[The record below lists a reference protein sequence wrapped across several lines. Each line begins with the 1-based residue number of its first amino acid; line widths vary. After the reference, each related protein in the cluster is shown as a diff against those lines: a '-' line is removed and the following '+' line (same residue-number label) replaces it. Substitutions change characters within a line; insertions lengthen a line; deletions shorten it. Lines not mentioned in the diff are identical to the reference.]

1 MPSPEDIANQRE
13 RLADHRQN
21 VQTLLKQIGGHGG
34 FIHAPLA
41 QLNTLRDQRAE
52 IARCKAT
59 LRSWGQVVE
68 DHPDDEAT
76 EGARVLDQQISELE
90 VSLHMP
96 LPEAACQPLEQ
107 ALQAAQE
114 RRKTLEPVQGTVN
127 IGGNAAGGLAIGVNF
142 GVVVQQFFGRRLPED
157 GSVLLNAYLDALIKE
172 CDYLRLS
179 RLTGRRQTGGEQ
191 GAVPALRLQA
201 VYTSLTT
208 EGTTVIHE
216 RRRKVAWLRRLVKR
230 LERTPRGPD
239 DVSPEQ
245 VRQTWLDVDQA
256 RIGRSTEVIANLY
269 QTNLN
274 QQHLDDIPDH
284 LPFILRVIRPEL
296 VLEAIQH
303 CRRLVLLGEPGSG
316 KSTALRYVALLLA
329 QRLRSGTE
337 PLPGWSVDALSIPIF
352 CPLGQVAAALS
363 EHEGDATKALDQVL
377 GDLLEGEQGQCA
389 GLRDHLKAALRGEG
403 VLLLFDGLDEL
414 PAEAPEGG
422 LSPRVAVTEAIRRL
436 ERWTRARIV
445 VTSRV
450 LPYRTA
456 RDWQLPADEGW
467 QVRTIQPLAFGQ
479 VQTFVTSWYA
489 ALAGTDPELPLDT
502 AEARAE
508 ALTDELADSPALR
521 PLIAS
526 PLLLTM
532 LAILHYNTDEV
543 PRDRAR
549 LYEECVQLL
558 LERWEPVRTPGLR
571 RPGLLER
578 LGNVPGLELDLL
590 RGTIHELAFKAHS
603 DPPGDDG
610 RGVIDGDAL
619 HGRMLKLFR
628 AVRSAEP
635 DRAVATFEQ
644 VLREDA
650 GLLQARADGHYAFP
664 HLTFQEYLAACYL
677 ANQPQ
682 TVELAQARWHS
693 PDAERWREVL
703 RLLVGRLRQ
712 QGKVQDKVLPWLEQ
726 LIAERV
732 GKQVRP
738 IAERRRDAVLATLV
752 YRELGEGALA
762 SSTVDLERRIEAPLR
777 EALVALLA
785 EHDPAITT
793 ADRVQAGFLLGE
805 LGDPRMPVTVED
817 WKEALR
823 KLHAGDAGYFC
834 RVEPGR
840 YWIGSAD
847 DDLEADEEEKPRHQV
862 TFDAPFWIGRFPIT
876 NAQWQVWVEMGGQ
889 PSHFVNDTE
898 LNRQNQPIAGVTWKA
913 AVDFCTWLSGELGAE
928 VRLPHETEWETA
940 ARGLEGRRFP
950 WGDEW
955 VKDWAA
961 TEEDQGIRGW
971 PYTVPVGCY
980 PAGVAGCGAL
990 DMAGNVWEWTADV
1003 WHSYPRA
1010 KRPFAMEMW
1019 RTLRGGSY
1027 GEGRKFVRCGA
1038 RDKDNQN
1045 QRLSGFRVLVPSV
1058 RYRSEFY
1065 VLKSASSKFGLS
1077 RVSG

>member
-1 MPSPEDIANQRE
+1 
-13 RLADHRQN
+13 
-21 VQTLLKQIGGHGG
+21 
-34 FIHAPLA
+34 
-41 QLNTLRDQRAE
+41 
-52 IARCKAT
+52 
-59 LRSWGQVVE
+59 
-68 DHPDDEAT
+68 
-76 EGARVLDQQISELE
+76 
-90 VSLHMP
+90 
-96 LPEAACQPLEQ
+96 
-107 ALQAAQE
+107 
-114 RRKTLEPVQGTVN
+114 
-127 IGGNAAGGLAIGVNF
+127 
-142 GVVVQQFFGRRLPED
+142 
-157 GSVLLNAYLDALIKE
+157 
-172 CDYLRLS
+172 
-179 RLTGRRQTGGEQ
+179 
-191 GAVPALRLQA
+191 
-201 VYTSLTT
+201 
-208 EGTTVIHE
+208 
-216 RRRKVAWLRRLVKR
+216 
-230 LERTPRGPD
+230 
-239 DVSPEQ
+239 
-245 VRQTWLDVDQA
+245 
-256 RIGRSTEVIANLY
+256 
-269 QTNLN
+269 
-274 QQHLDDIPDH
+274 
-284 LPFILRVIRPEL
+284 
-296 VLEAIQH
+296 
-303 CRRLVLLGEPGSG
+303 
-316 KSTALRYVALLLA
+316 
-329 QRLRSGTE
+329 
-337 PLPGWSVDALSIPIF
+337 
-352 CPLGQVAAALS
+352 VAAALS

-752 YRELGEGALA
+752 YRELGEVALA

-785 EHDPAITT
+785 EHDPAIVT
-793 ADRVQAGFLLGE
+793 ADRVRAGFLLGE
-805 LGDPRMPVTVED
+805 LGDPRFPVTLDEWRREV
-817 WKEALR
+817 AR
-823 KLHAGDAGYFC
+823 MRAGDTSGYFC
-834 RVEPGR
+834 RIEPGT

-847 DDLEADEEEKPRHQV
+847 DDPESDENEKPLHQIR
-862 TFDAPFWIGRFPIT
+862 FEAPFWVGRYPIT
-876 NAQWQVWVEMGGQ
+876 NVQWQAWVEAGGEAAVYA
-889 PSHFVNDTE
+889 SDTLRGPMVGITWQE
-898 LNRQNQPIAGVTWKA
+898 AVSRPNQPVVGITWDMTIA
-913 AVDFCTWLSGELGAE
+913 FCVWLSEQLGVE
-928 VRLPHETEWETA
+928 VRLPGEAEWEVA
-940 ARGLEGRRFP
+940 ARGPEGWRYP
-950 WGDEW
+950 WGDRWE
-955 VKDWAA
+955 VNRSSTK
-961 TEEDQGIRGW
+961 EDQQTRGW
-971 PYTVPVGCY
+971 FWSIPVGCY
-980 PAGVAGCGAL
+980 PSGAAQCGAI
-990 DMAGNVWEWTADV
+990 DMAGNVWEWTSDV
-1003 WHSYPRA
+1003 WRSFSGT
-1010 KRPFAMEMW
+1010 KKPFMDEVCKVV
-1019 RTLRGGSY
+1019 RGGSSVQD
-1027 GEGRKFVRCGA
+1027 GIFSRCAA
-1038 RDKDNQN
+1038 RARSESNCKH
-1045 QRLSGFRVLVPSV
+1045 SHTGFRVL
-1058 RYRSEFY
+1058 
-1065 VLKSASSKFGLS
+1065 LL
-1077 RVSG
+1077 